1 MDAEEDLLF
10 EDDCMNEMAR
20 RNRVPSRKKKERGK
34 KTGKQ
39 LLSDVKIRMVM
50 RIYGLS
56 RAHAAKF
63 IAGREHELRAEA
75 AKKAKEKPAGE
86 PQGIEDFFGSMG

>member
-1 MDAEEDLLF
+1 MEAEEDLLF

-34 KTGKQ
+34 KAGKQ
-39 LLSDVKIRMVM
+39 LLSEVKIRMVM

-56 RAHAAKF
+56 RAHAAKLV
-63 IAGREHELRAEA
+63 ALREGEIRAEA

-86 PQGIEDFFGSMG
+86 PQGIDDFFGSMG